1 MGLSNVRGGAGGLVA
16 VLAGVLVPAG
26 CATSGVADTPV
37 VPATPL
43 AAVDYYPLQAGWK
56 WSYDIEKDGQ
66 HILSFYSVMERIGDS
81 VIVQA
86 GEDRLLYAITPLG
99 IARRE
104 GPVLGDFLIKDPIA
118 AGASWPV
125 AQGKAQIAAIGQ
137 SVTVPAGTFTGCVVV
152 EETRSEPN
160 RIVRT
165 TYAPGVGPVQVELQI
180 QDGGKFVTTTR
191 ATLRGVNKPGQD
203 PLAVAFIRR

>member
-1 MGLSNVRGGAGGLVA
+1 MAVA
-16 VLAGVLVPAG
+16 LGPAG
-26 CATSGVADTPV
+26 CASSGVANTPAA
-37 VPATPL
+37 PAAPL

-66 HILSFYSVMERIGDS
+66 HILSFYSVLERIGDS

-86 GEDRLLYAITPLG
+86 GEDRLLYAITPQG

-104 GPVLGDFLIKDPIA
+104 GAVLGDFLLKDPIA
-118 AGASWPV
+118 AGAAWPV
-125 AQGKAQIAAIGQ
+125 SQGRAQIVSIGQ
-137 SVTVPAGTFTGCVVV
+137 SLTVPAGTFSGCVVV

-165 TYAPGVGPVQVELQI
+165 TYAPGVGPVQVELQV

-203 PLAVAFIRR
+203 PLAALVFTRR

>member
-1 MGLSNVRGGAGGLVA
+1 MGLSDVGDRAARVVLLVAIWGGL
-16 VLAGVLVPAG
+16 LALG
-26 CATSGVADTPV
+26 CASSGVADTPAA
-37 VPATPL
+37 PAAPL
-43 AAVDYYPLQAGWK
+43 TAAAYYPLQAGWK

-86 GEDRLLYAITPLG
+86 GEDRLLYAITPQG

-104 GPVLGDFLIKDPIA
+104 GAALGDFLIKDPIA

-125 AQGKAQIAAIGQ
+125 AQGQAQIVSIAQ
-137 SVTVPAGTFTGCVVV
+137 QLTVPAGTFAGCVVV
-152 EETRSEPN
+152 QESRTEPT

-165 TYAPGVGPVQVELQI
+165 TYAPRVGPIMVELQV
-180 QDGGKFVTTTR
+180 QEGGKFITTTR
-191 ATLRGVNKPGQD
+191 ATLRGVNRPGQD
-203 PLAVAFIRR
+203 PLAFNRR

>member
-1 MGLSNVRGGAGGLVA
+1 M
-16 VLAGVLVPAG
+16 LAGALGPAG
-26 CATSGVADTPV
+26 CASSGVADTPV
-37 VPATPL
+37 VPAAPL

-86 GEDRLLYAITPLG
+86 GEDRLLYAITPQG

-104 GPVLGDFLIKDPIA
+104 GAVLGDFLLKDPIA
-118 AGASWPV
+118 TGASWPV
-125 AQGKAQIAAIGQ
+125 AQGKAQIVSIRQ
-137 SVTVPAGTFTGCVVV
+137 SLTVPAGTYAGCVVV

-165 TYAPGVGPVQVELQI
+165 TYAPGVGPVQVELQV

-203 PLAVAFIRR
+203 PLAVALIRR